1 MTTIG
6 QNIRKL
12 RKDRGWTQEDSAE
25 KLGISAQAVS
35 KWESEVSQ
43 S

>member
-12 RKDRGWTQEDSAE
+12 RKDRGWTQEDIAE